1 MILYWLW
8 RLGVTLTQKTPIW
21 LSYPVAS
28 ALADVAWLFMPVQR
42 RNTIE
47 NMVRVTGDVRLAPR
61 VARRSFENYA
71 CYIVDFM
78 RQAALSD
85 EYLFSRTEVP
95 EWSRLVETLAP
106 GKGCILVLTHFGNWD
121 FGAAT
126 ITLRGYP
133 FSAIAEAI
141 GDARISAEI
150 FSARSARGLKLI
162 PMARAATGIIRSLRR
177 NEFLAIL
184 IDRPLSEG
192 GVEVK
197 FFGATTRVPEGPARL
212 ALRTGAKLVPV
223 GLLRVS
229 PRDDRILAVLDFSVE
244 PPATGDREAD
254 VRLLTQALM
263 ASHERIIRRY
273 PDQWYMFRRMWPSA
287 PRR

>member
-8 RLGVTLTQKTPIW
+8 RLGVALTEKTPIW
-21 LSYPVAS
+21 ISYPIAA
-28 ALADVAWLFMPVQR
+28 ALADMAWLVMPVQR
-42 RNTIE
+42 RNAVE
-47 NMVRVTGDVRLAPR
+47 NMVRVTGDTR
-61 VARRSFENYA
+61 VARRIARQSFENYA
-71 CYIVDFM
+71 RYVVDFM

-85 EYLFSRTEVP
+85 EYLFSRTEVS
-95 EWSRLVETLAP
+95 EWSRLLEVRAA

-121 FGAAT
+121 FGSAA
-126 ITLRGYP
+126 ITLRGLP

-141 GDARISAEI
+141 GVARISAEI
-150 FSARSARGLKLI
+150 FAARSARGLKLI
-162 PMARAATGIIRSLRR
+162 PMERAATGIIRSLRR

-184 IDRPLSEG
+184 IDRPLTEG
-192 GVEVK
+192 GVEVE

-229 PRDDRILAVLDFSVE
+229 PRDDRILAILDFSVE

-263 ASHERIIRRY
+263 TSHERIIRRY
-273 PDQWYMFRRMWPSA
+273 PAQWYMFRRMWPAASG
-287 PRR
+287 R